1 MQTLFT
7 IEDKES
13 GGIKTLL
20 HVSSYTNGILAVVIY
35 TSDEYGNH
43 KSTVKITF
51 TDKIDILY
59 HKSLREKVKKEGGII
74 HKRISDT
81 PLSKTIQHES
91 SYPGRDSRGKFCKF
105 KKK

>member
-1 MQTLFT
+1 MQTLYT
-7 IEDKES
+7 IEDRES

-20 HVSSYTNGILAVVIY
+20 HVSSYTNGILVVVIY

-43 KSTVKITF
+43 KGTVRKTF

-59 HKSLREKVKKEGGII
+59 HKTLRDKIKKEGGII

-81 PLSKTIQHES
+81 PLLKSIQHES
-91 SYPGRDSRGKFCKF
+91 SYPGRDSRGRFNKL

>member
-1 MQTLFT
+1 MQTLYT

-13 GGIKTLL
+13 GGVKTLL

-35 TSDEYGNH
+35 TSDEFGNH
-43 KSTVKITF
+43 KSTVRKTF

-59 HKSLREKVKKEGGII
+59 HKTLRDMIKKEGGII

-81 PLSKTIQHES
+81 PLPKTVQNES
-91 SYPGRDSRGKFCKF
+91 TYPGRDSRGKFCKL